1 LTPDREI
8 NRRRFITPFFETLH
22 REETTG
28 MGEMEKVI
36 SYGLSSYGY
45 DARLGFDFMRPRYN
59 LTGPNIV
66 DPKKPNPDLYEEFST
81 EEPFV
86 ISPHSFVLAAT
97 IEYFRIPRDTLAI
110 CIGKSTYAR
119 CGVLVNVTP
128 LEPEWEGI
136 VTLEISNGSPF
147 PTILYPGEGICQFIF
162 LRSNETCKTSYKDRK
177 GKYMDQQTVTL
188 GKV

>member
-1 LTPDREI
+1 LTSDREI

-22 REETTG
+22 KEETTG
-28 MGEMEKVI
+28 IGDIEKVI

-45 DARLGFDFMRPRYN
+45 DARLGFDFLRPRYN
-59 LTGPNIV
+59 MTGTNIV
-66 DPKKPNPDLYEEFST
+66 DPKKPDPNLYEEFST

-86 ISPHSFVLAAT
+86 ITPHSFVLAAT

-119 CGVLVNVTP
+119 CGVIVNVTP

-136 VTLEISNGSPF
+136 VTLEISNTSPF
-147 PTILYPGEGICQFIF
+147 PTILYPGEGIAQFIF
-162 LRSNETCKTSYKDRK
+162 LRSTELCKTSYRDRA
-177 GKYMDQQTVTL
+177 GKYMKQETVTL
-188 GKV
+188 GRV